1 MQLPQSTTNPVI
13 AHPIYTRH
21 PLPLPDPGQGEWLTA
36 ALGRLDRIDREA
48 SVPTA
53 ARVAASRPRAVV
65 TPAKLLRLLRAAVA
79 GRADC
84 AGLGVD
90 AVGLAATMPDVFGC
104 NWRVEALRV
113 RARGIVAPNAF
124 RELDRVVAEIR
135 QRYNVRDTG
144 N

>member
-1 MQLPQSTTNPVI
+1 MQLPQSTTELVNVNPSY
-13 AHPIYTRH
+13 ARR
-21 PLPLPDPGQGEWLTA
+21 PLPLPDPGQGEWLMA

-53 ARVAASRPRAVV
+53 ARGSASCPRATV
-65 TPAKLLRLLRAAVA
+65 TPAELLRLLRAAA
-79 GRADC
+79 AACTEC

-90 AVGLAATMPDVFGC
+90 AVGLAATTPDVFGC
-104 NWRVEALRV
+104 NWPVEALRV

-124 RELDRVVAEIR
+124 RELDRVVAGIR